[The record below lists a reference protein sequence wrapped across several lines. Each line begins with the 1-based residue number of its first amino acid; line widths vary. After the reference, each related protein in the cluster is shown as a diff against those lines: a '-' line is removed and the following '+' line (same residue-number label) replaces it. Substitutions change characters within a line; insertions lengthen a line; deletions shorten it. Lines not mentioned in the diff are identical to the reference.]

1 MIENKSKIGRYL
13 SKKPFLKEIF
23 LVFLESLEVM
33 ESKGFSPL
41 LSELISSTGGMAVVG
56 VGVEGLF
63 GEGGGDFAAKGRG
76 GSIVRKVELV
86 FLELH

>member
-1 MIENKSKIGRYL
+1 
-13 SKKPFLKEIF
+13 
-23 LVFLESLEVM
+23 M
-33 ESKGFSPL
+33 ESKGFPPPPL

>member
-1 MIENKSKIGRYL
+1 
-13 SKKPFLKEIF
+13 
-23 LVFLESLEVM
+23 M
-33 ESKGFSPL
+33 ESKGFSPPPL

-63 GEGGGDFAAKGRG
+63 GEGGGDFAAARGRG

>member
-1 MIENKSKIGRYL
+1 
-13 SKKPFLKEIF
+13 
-23 LVFLESLEVM
+23 M
-33 ESKGFSPL
+33 ESKGFSPPL
-41 LSELISSTGGMAVVG
+41 LSELISSTGGMAVSG